1 MTLSIIIIGD
11 EILLGQVTDT
21 NSGEIARTL
30 GPQGWEVATTQ
41 VVGDSAE
48 AITAAV
54 LRAMD
59 ASDLVITTG
68 GLGPTKDDITK
79 HVLAK
84 IFGGEMREDH
94 EVLENVKRVFAKRNL
109 QLNKLTC
116 SQAMVPSS
124 CRVIQNRYGTA
135 PVMWFERDGKVL
147 VSMPGVPFE
156 AVGMLHDVIA
166 DEVARRFSPD
176 KTYLHHTLI
185 ASGLPESALA
195 EKLESYEASLPAN
208 MHLAYL
214 PQPGYI
220 RLRLDGTFAASDC
233 DASRVFDEQL
243 QALKADLGSLLLYD
257 GDATVA
263 EILLQRLRTHGYTV
277 ASAESC
283 TGGNIAHA
291 ITSIAG
297 SSDSFLGSVVSYSNS
312 VKSGVLGVSQQNL
325 DQYGAVSEQVVRQ
338 MAEGARRVIGAD
350 CAMATSGIAGP
361 GGATEGKPV
370 GTVWMAV
377 STPSG
382 TVAEVKHLP
391 GNRGRVIDR
400 ATTEVMLMLIRALD
414 QI

>member
-79 HVLAK
+79 LVLAK

-135 PVMWFERDGKVL
+135 PIMWFERDGKVL

-195 EKLESYEASLPAN
+195 EKLEPFEASLPGN

-243 QALKADLGSLLLYD
+243 QALKAELGSLLLYD

-263 EILLQRLRTHGYTV
+263 EILLQRLRAHGYTV

-297 SSDSFLGSVVSYSNS
+297 SSDCFLGSVVSYSNS

-400 ATTEVMLMLIRALD
+400 ATTEVMLMLIRELD